1 VTESSDYHALLKK
14 MRAEGQK
21 EDMEGL
27 SKVGVKPRQVPP
39 EAPAVTSALKNQKK

>member
-1 VTESSDYHALLKK
+1 MSQDYFALLNR
-14 MRAEGQK
+14 MRAEGAK

-27 SKVGVKPRQVPP
+27 SKHGVKPRQVPP